1 MGTMAST
8 GSCCVG
14 LWVAGELTGGLAVEL
29 PVELAA
35 ELAAEFAAELAVE
48 LAGALSVDGVNGA
61 DMVEILK
68 NLAQCQNCVSNYIL
82 TAYQNAQ
89 VTYAGQTLLT

>member
-29 PVELAA
+29 
-35 ELAAEFAAELAVE
+35 
-48 LAGALSVDGVNGA
+48 AGALSVDGVDGA

-68 NLAQCQNCVSNYIL
+68 NLAQCQNCVSSYIL

>member
-1 MGTMAST
+1 MIGIMGTMAST

-29 PVELAA
+29 PVELA
-35 ELAAEFAAELAVE
+35 
-48 LAGALSVDGVNGA
+48 GALSVDGVDGA